1 MNSSSRFLIIT
12 GMSGAGKSQVMHA
25 LEDIGFFCVDN
36 LPPALISKFA
46 ELCALTTNSIQN
58 IAVVVDSR
66 GGEFFRNFNSILSEL
81 KLKEKN
87 YELLF
92 LEASNEALI
101 RRYKET
107 RRRHPMAKSGLLSE
121 GIAMERSS
129 LECVR
134 SQATLIIDTSNM
146 LPATLRKRIVE
157 LYTRYSDTSGMSINI
172 ISFGFKYGLPI
183 EADLVFDVRFLP
195 NPYYIPELKKKTGNE
210 APVIEY
216 IRSFEIT
223 QEFQKRLTDF
233 VDFLIPQY
241 QKEGKSQLI
250 IAVGCTG
257 GMHRSVYLA
266 NHLEETC
273 KKHGCVTI
281 TIHRDVDKKK

>member
-36 LPPALISKFA
+36 LPPALIPKFA
-46 ELCALTTNSIQN
+46 DLCALTTNSIQN

-81 KLKEKN
+81 KLKGKN

-92 LEASNEALI
+92 LEASNDALI

-121 GIAMERSS
+121 GIALERNS

-134 SQATLIIDTSNM
+134 SQATIIIDTSNM
-146 LPATLRKRIVE
+146 LPATLRKKIVE
-157 LYTRYSDTSGMSINI
+157 LYTRYGDTSGMSINI

-195 NPYYIPELKKKTGNE
+195 NPYYEPELKKKTGNE
-210 APVIEY
+210 QEVVDY
-216 IRSFEIT
+216 ISSFEIT
-223 QEFQKRLTDF
+223 KNFQNRLVDF
-233 VDFLIPQY
+233 IDFLIPQY
-241 QKEGKSQLI
+241 KKEGKSQW
-250 IAVGCTG
+250 GSWG
-257 GMHRSVYLA
+257 
-266 NHLEETC
+266 
-273 KKHGCVTI
+273 KKSLGTA
-281 TIHRDVDKKK
+281 

>member
-223 QEFQKRLTDF
+223 QEFQNRLADF

>member
-36 LPPALISKFA
+36 LPPALIPKFA
-46 ELCALTTNSIQN
+46 DLCALTTNSIQN

-81 KLKEKN
+81 KLKGKN

-92 LEASNEALI
+92 LEASNDALI

-121 GIAMERSS
+121 GIALERNS

-134 SQATLIIDTSNM
+134 SQATIIIDTSNM
-146 LPATLRKRIVE
+146 LPATLRKKIVE
-157 LYTRYSDTSGMSINI
+157 LYTRYGDTSGMSINI

-195 NPYYIPELKKKTGNE
+195 NPYYEPELKKKTGNE
-210 APVIEY
+210 QEVVDY
-216 IRSFEIT
+216 ISSFEIT
-223 QEFQKRLTDF
+223 KNFQNRLVDF
-233 VDFLIPQY
+233 IDFLIPQY
-241 QKEGKSQLI
+241 KKEGKSQLI
-250 IAVGCTG
+250 IAIGCTG

-266 NHLEETC
+266 NYLEESC
-273 KKHGCVTI
+273 KKHECVTMA
-281 TIHRDVDKKK
+281 IHRDIDKKK